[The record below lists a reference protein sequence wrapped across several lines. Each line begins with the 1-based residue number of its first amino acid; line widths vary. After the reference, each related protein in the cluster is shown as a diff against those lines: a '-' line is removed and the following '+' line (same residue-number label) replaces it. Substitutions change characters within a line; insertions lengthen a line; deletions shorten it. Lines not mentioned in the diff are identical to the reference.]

1 LSIAGGTFGYKF
13 VTKPVVLVENDF
25 YFSRGCGLF
34 YFPLNKLNGHIK
46 ERL

>member
-13 VTKPVVLVENDF
+13 ITKPVVLVENGF
-25 YFSRGCGLF
+25 YISLVHGLF